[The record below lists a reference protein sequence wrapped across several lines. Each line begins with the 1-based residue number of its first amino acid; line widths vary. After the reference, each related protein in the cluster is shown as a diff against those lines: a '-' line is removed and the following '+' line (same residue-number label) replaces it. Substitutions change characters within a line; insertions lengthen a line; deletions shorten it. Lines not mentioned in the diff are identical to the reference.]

1 MKGAGDGSCTTVSLQ
16 PPTTQVP
23 MGLFTYDMDI
33 SHIPEP
39 LALGHDREEDLEE
52 EEQLDALWQVWTDG
66 GVLCGGKVQSVVKSA
81 RSTPL
86 FPNML
91 RSMKMSGLRTRT

>member
-1 MKGAGDGSCTTVSLQ
+1 
-16 PPTTQVP
+16 

-39 LALGHDREEDLEE
+39 LALGHDHEEDLEE
-52 EEQLDALWQVWTDG
+52 EEQLDALWQVWADG
-66 GVLCGGKVQSVVKSA
+66 GVLCGRKGQPVDQMALSS
-81 RSTPL
+81 PL